1 MQASSYGWCATDS
14 PITSR
19 QTTLIYNPVAGR
31 LRGRGR
37 NRLERAKGILAQAGY
52 AVTASPTTGPAAAGP
67 MARAAIDAGAE
78 LLLVAGGDGTVNEV
92 LDGMAGSSVPLG
104 ILPAGTANVLAT
116 EIGLGNDL
124 ERAAGLIPHCI
135 ARRIALG
142 RLDSGHKTRYFLS
155 MAGASFDAQ
164 IVYGLNA
171 RLKQR
176 FGKGAYWLSGFG
188 QAFRRFPEF
197 AVELDGATQA
207 ICSFALV
214 SRVRNY
220 GGDFEIARDASL
232 LDDRFEVVLF
242 RGQSSLPYLKYL
254 CGMIGGR
261 LAGMRGVTYLTAR
274 HVRVFDPAN
283 RRVHIQ
289 VDGEY
294 AGPLPAEISLA
305 PDALS
310 LLVPPDYLRQHE

>member
-14 PITSR
+14 PIGLC

-31 LRGRGR
+31 LRRKGRE
-37 NRLERAKGILAQAGY
+37 RLERAKRILAQAGY
-52 AVTASPTTGPAAAGP
+52 AVSVSPTTGPAAAGA
-67 MARAAIDAGAE
+67 MARAAIDAGAQ
-78 LLLVAGGDGTVNEV
+78 LILVAGGDGTLNEV

-124 ERAAGLIPHCI
+124 ERAARSIPHCV
-135 ARRIALG
+135 ARRIAVG
-142 RLDSGHKTRYFLS
+142 RLDSGLKPRYFLS
-155 MAGASFDAQ
+155 MAGAGFDAR

-171 RLKQR
+171 QLKQR

-188 QAFRRFPEF
+188 QASRRFPEF
-197 AVELDGATQA
+197 AVELDGATQT

-220 GGDFEIARDASL
+220 GGDFEIAQHASL
-232 LDDRFEVVLF
+232 FDDRFEVVLF
-242 RGQSSLPYLKYL
+242 RGRSSLPYLKYL

-261 LAGMRGVTYLTAR
+261 LSGMRGVTFLTAR
-274 HVRVFDPAN
+274 RVRVFDPAD
-283 RRVHIQ
+283 RRVYIQ

-294 AGPLPAEISLA
+294 AGRLPAEISLV
-305 PDALS
+305 PDAVS
-310 LLVPPDYLRQHE
+310 LLVPTDYMLQRA

>member
-1 MQASSYGWCATDS
+1 M
-14 PITSR
+14 
-19 QTTLIYNPVAGR
+19 
-31 LRGRGR
+31 
-37 NRLERAKGILAQAGY
+37 
-52 AVTASPTTGPAAAGP
+52 
-67 MARAAIDAGAE
+67 
-78 LLLVAGGDGTVNEV
+78 VAGGDGTINEV

-124 ERAAGLIPHCI
+124 ERAASLIPNC
-135 ARRIALG
+135 APRRIALG
-142 RLDSGHKTRYFLS
+142 RLDSGIKPRYFLS
-155 MAGASFDAQ
+155 MAGAGFDAG

-197 AVELDGATQA
+197 TIELDGSTRS

-214 SRVRNY
+214 TRVRNY
-220 GGDFEIARDASL
+220 GGDFEIARRASL
-232 LDDRFEVVLF
+232 FDDGFEVVLF
-242 RGQSSLPYLKYL
+242 RGQSSLPYVKYL
-254 CGMIGGR
+254 CGMISGR

-274 HVRVFDPAN
+274 RVRLFDPAD
-283 RRVHIQ
+283 RRVYIQ

-294 AGPLPAEISLA
+294 AARLPAEISLA
-305 PDALS
+305 PAALT
-310 LLVPPDYLRQHE
+310 LLLPPDYLRLRP